1 MTAFFL
7 CEPLL
12 TALQFLIGWVKTRR
26 YSHWQIVVICHA
38 PRTLKHRVSGHGMTC
53 HIRLSWRTR
62 MNTPS
67 NITSASATE
76 AKHARPHL
84 ETHTRGQNHSAVAGA
99 AYRLGIKLYDE
110 RAGVWH
116 DFRKRALGE
125 EIVLALTVAPQ
136 GAPSWATDP
145 AQLWN
150 RVELAEKRK
159 DAQLARD
166 YRIPIPFGLSDQ
178 HASAM
183 AEEMAR
189 YISRELH
196 TPVSIG
202 LHRDAD
208 RDALGVVKLNEKQGF
223 HAHLYFPTRRLFDLK
238 GGDGKEE
245 GGEGGSGF
253 GAKLSML
260 SNKRTSIIFV
270 EALNAK
276 WAALAN
282 QYTRDEGL
290 PADYDHRSYKRL
302 GLDIQP
308 QPTVG
313 RHVSAMERK
322 GIVTRKG
329 DRLREAIVMAKVFEK
344 AHQSA
349 MVAQRMQ
356 AKADVIREAGMTAK
370 TEIQRR
376 LEKPSETRGLRTTP
390 THRGGISRPTI
401 SRPTFASL
409 PFQRSIVSMVVAST
423 PAPTNFEE
431 RRNFDRALALI
442 SIIER
447 AIATCNSLLRLMEKY
462 LREIELVKASR
473 QEAAFQTDQSR
484 RLREGARLQAKNWV
498 AAHPWQIK
506 LATVPGLGGARD
518 THQGLISTIQFHDR
532 HVQELKQTVSVH
544 QVAVVELGRT
554 VAELNAKRTA
564 ALGELR
570 HAATNLKKHPVVFE
584 QFLVALQPDDQK
596 LVTQQLEKFSMQ
608 HQPRD
613 GLSPV
618 DAPTSSPSEGLGG
631 SEGLDSAEPADSSTW
646 TDSPSSAEG
655 KAHKPSPFS
664 HRGQS
669 R

>member
-1 MTAFFL
+1 
-7 CEPLL
+7 
-12 TALQFLIGWVKTRR
+12 
-26 YSHWQIVVICHA
+26 
-38 PRTLKHRVSGHGMTC
+38 
-53 HIRLSWRTR
+53 

-208 RDALGVVKLNEKQGF
+208 RDALGVVKPNEKQGF
-223 HAHLYFPTRRLFDLK
+223 HAHLYFPTRRLSNLK
-238 GGDGKEE
+238 GGDGEDD

-282 QYTRDEGL
+282 QYTSSEGL

-302 GLDIQP
+302 GLGIQP

-329 DRLREAIVMAKVFEK
+329 DNLREALVMAKVFEK

-349 MVAQRMQ
+349 IEAQRMQ
-356 AKADVIREAGMTAK
+356 AKADVIREAGMTAR
-370 TEIQRR
+370 TQTQRKSK
-376 LEKPSETRGLRTTP
+376 KPGETRGLRMTP
-390 THRGGISRPTI
+390 MHRGGNSRPTI

-462 LREIELVKASR
+462 LREIELAKASR
-473 QEAAFQTDQSR
+473 QEAAFQVDQSR
-484 RLREGARLQAKNWV
+484 RLREGAKLKAKKWV
-498 AAHPWQIK
+498 AEHPWQIK

-518 THQGLISTIQFHDR
+518 THQGLIAAIQFHDR
-532 HVQELKQTVSVH
+532 HVQELKQTVGVH
-544 QVAVVELGRT
+544 QASVVEMGRT

-584 QFLVALQPDDQK
+584 KFLAALQPDERI
-596 LVTQQLEKFSMQ
+596 LVKQQLEKFTMQ
-608 HQPRD
+608 HQPS
-613 GLSPV
+613 GSLSPV
-618 DAPTSSPSEGLGG
+618 DAPTSSPSE
-631 SEGLDSAEPADSSTW
+631 SSDSSTW
-646 TDSPSSAEG
+646 TDTSSSAEENVL
-655 KAHKPSPFS
+655 KPSPFS
-664 HRGQS
+664 PRGQS